1 MTEKKR
7 IVYDIIRQLSIETGE
22 VERTVICSEAEKH
35 GINFVEVDEILGSLL
50 RNGDVYIPRSTTIYK
65 PVE

>member
-1 MTEKKR
+1 MTKKKK
-7 IVYDIIRQLSIETGE
+7 IVYDIIKRLSIETGE
-22 VERTVICSEAEKH
+22 VERTAICSEAEKR
-35 GINFVEVDEILGSLL
+35 GIDFGELEEILGSLL

>member
-22 VERTVICSEAEKH
+22 VERTAICSEAEKH
-35 GINFVEVDEILGSLL
+35 GINLLEVEEILGSLL
-50 RNGDVYIPRSTTIYK
+50 RNGDVYIPRSTAIYK

>member
-22 VERTVICSEAEKH
+22 VERTAICSEAEKH
-35 GINFVEVDEILGSLL
+35 GINLLEVDGILGSLL

>member
-22 VERTVICSEAEKH
+22 VERTAICSEAEKH
-35 GINFVEVDEILGSLL
+35 GIHLLEVEEILGSLL